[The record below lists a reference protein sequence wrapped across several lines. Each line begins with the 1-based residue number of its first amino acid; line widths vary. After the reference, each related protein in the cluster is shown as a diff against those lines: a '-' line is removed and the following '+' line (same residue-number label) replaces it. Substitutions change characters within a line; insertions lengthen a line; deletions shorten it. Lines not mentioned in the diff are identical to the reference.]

1 MAKKWVCGVGF
12 FERKMEM
19 EMGWRVEERVGRG
32 SREAVERIFS
42 EERGESWRKKRKMR
56 EKEKRNNKQ

>member
-19 EMGWRVEERVGRG
+19 EMGWKVEERVGRG
-32 SREAVERIFS
+32 SREVVERIFS
-42 EERGESWRKKRKMR
+42 EERGES
-56 EKEKRNNKQ
+56 